1 MGTGSPSDDAIIEV
15 KNLRVDRYNARV
27 IEAINWTVRAGEN
40 WVILGPNG
48 AGKTTLLSCLM
59 AYTPPSDGEIHVL
72 GERWGHYD
80 WRKLRERIGIVSSS
94 LIARVPDGDAAVSVV
109 IGGRYAQIG
118 LRGEKVTDELRTEAL
133 GHLERLDALAL
144 QDRKWGVLSQGERQ
158 RVLIARALMANPAL
172 LIVDEPC
179 AGLDPV
185 ARERFVQRL
194 DQLTRDPKA
203 PALVLVTHH
212 VEEITPGFSH
222 VLLLK
227 DGRSRNSGPAET
239 MLTSEELSETF
250 GAPLTIVRRGDR
262 YQLTDVQLPEMKSG
276 A

>member
-1 MGTGSPSDDAIIEV
+1 MGTGAQQNDAIIEV
-15 KNLRVDRYNARV
+15 VDLRVDRFNARV
-27 IEAINWTVRAGEN
+27 IESINWTVRPGEN

-48 AGKTTLLSCLM
+48 SGKTTLLSCLM
-59 AYTPPSDGEIHVL
+59 AYTPPSAGEIHVL

-80 WRKLRERIGIVSSS
+80 WRKLRERVGIVSSS
-94 LIARVPDGDAAVSVV
+94 LIARVPDADTALSVV

-118 LRGEKVTDELRTEAL
+118 LRGEEVTDALRAEAMA
-133 GHLERLDALAL
+133 HLERLEIDGLR
-144 QDRKWGVLSQGERQ
+144 DRRWGVLSQGERQ
-158 RVLIARALMANPAL
+158 RVLIARALMAKPAL

-185 ARERFVQRL
+185 ARERFVQQL
-194 DQLTRDPKA
+194 DQLARDPNA

-227 DGRSRNSGPAET
+227 DGHSRRSGRAEDL
-239 MLTSEELSETF
+239 LTSEELSETF
-250 GAPLTIVRRGDR
+250 GAPITITRQGDR
-262 YQLTDVQLPEMKSG
+262 YQLSHVALW
-276 A
+276 